1 MPTRKGRRHLGAA
14 PAWALG
20 LGLGLLPARSAA
32 ELQLGGSLGFGMT
45 LRKQAGVFAWDW
57 DSAREDTT
65 LAELKLRY
73 APLAGLDAFVRFGA
87 RLDAAFQDEEAPKF
101 ELHEAS
107 LLFARAVRGD
117 SLGLRLFARQPGSL
131 WLDHGLGAPVSP
143 LALGEDVQGLR
154 AGLQGKNGLLL
165 LLAADGSGS
174 FSGAEG
180 ADERLLLLRFRG
192 DKSGRL
198 GLRIGGTFLRHDPAM
213 DPQGAGVVRRDQ
225 LGVDVRAFVG
235 GVLAQADYSVLTT
248 EAFFPPALGTS
259 PPTESASFGAS
270 GGPLTEEMS
279 EKAALRAELRAPR
292 LGNTRWG
299 WVGFAPSYRA
309 IGAEHEEALLH
320 PGPEPGSPRRGLEG
334 HRLEAWYELPQWPVW
349 LRYAYD
355 REVQFRDASRRVLR
369 QESEIEAPLLQDVG
383 GRVLYT
389 QSRVRDE
396 TDGNEEH
403 FNDLLLELRAADGP
417 TRLRAQWAAFS
428 LDTPERRDAFILEGG
443 LRLSSRLQ
451 TLARATWARVPDRLH
466 RSFFVAV
473 QYWHLPHFEMALQ
486 YGPDWIGDRSD
497 PVLDADVLTADLRDV
512 LRLHLRGWF

>member
-1 MPTRKGRRHLGAA
+1 MPSRARHRAVA
-14 PAWALG
+14 PALALG
-20 LGLGLLPARSAA
+20 FGLALLPGRSEA
-32 ELQLGGSLGFGMT
+32 ELQFGGSLGFGMT

-57 DSAREDTT
+57 DSAREETT

-73 APLAGLDAFVRFGA
+73 TPVDGLAGFVRFGA

-101 ELHEAS
+101 ELREAS
-107 LLFARAVRGD
+107 LLYARAVRGD
-117 SLGLRLFARQPGSL
+117 SLGLRLFARQPGAL
-131 WLDHGLGAPVSP
+131 WLDHGLGAPVAP

-154 AGLQGKNGLLL
+154 AGLQGKHGLAM

-180 ADERLLLLRFRG
+180 ADEQLLLFRLRG
-192 DKSGRL
+192 DKSGRV
-198 GLRIGGTFLRHDPAM
+198 GLRLGGTFLRHEPALDPAGSGFVHRE
-213 DPQGAGVVRRDQ
+213 QV
-225 LGVDVRAFVG
+225 GVDLRAFVA
-235 GVLAQADYSVLTT
+235 GVLAQADYSILTT
-248 EAFFPPALGTS
+248 ATAFPPATGLTPPAGT
-259 PPTESASFGAS
+259 ASLGAS
-270 GGPLTEEMS
+270 GGPLTEELS

-299 WVGFAPSYRA
+299 WIGFAPSYRA
-309 IGAEHEEALLH
+309 IGAAHEETLLL
-320 PGPEPGSPRRGLEG
+320 PGPEPGSPRRGFEG
-334 HRLEAWYELPQWPVW
+334 HRLEAWYELPQWPLW
-349 LRYAYD
+349 LRYAFD
-355 REVQFRDASRRVLR
+355 RQVQFRDASRRVIR

-396 TDGNEEH
+396 TDGTEAH
-403 FNDLLLELRAADGP
+403 FDDLLLELRAANGP

-428 LDTPERRDAFILEGG
+428 LDRPERRDAFVLEGG
-443 LRLSSRLQ
+443 LRLSERLQ

-473 QYWHLPHFEMALQ
+473 QYWHLPQFEMALQ
-486 YGPDWIGDRSD
+486 YGIDWTGDRSD
-497 PVLDADVLTADLRDV
+497 PALDTEVLTADLRDV